1 MRIHVNAFPQLRTL
15 CWNRPD
21 NVVVDGQEAPG
32 LYENNWR
39 LVEVEDFEEDERN
52 LLNALV

>member
-1 MRIHVNAFPQLRTL
+1 MNAFPQLRTL